1 MIVEGSVYSLKGS
14 ESKPHYHIIVF
25 TDPRGQDKRYITCYL
40 SSSTTLPDSTT
51 TFEAG
56 EDFFIDRPCWV
67 RFRNAKIMVEM
78 DIEIYTSIGVV
89 SDENLEKIKDGF
101 KQSLRKMP
109 REVKTLWESWEQDR
123 LFSS

>member
-1 MIVEGSVYSLKGS
+1 MIAEGSVYLLQGS
-14 ESKPHYHIIVF
+14 ESKPHYHIVVF
-25 TDPRGQDKRYITCYL
+25 TDQIGQDKRCIICYL
-40 SSSTTLPDSTT
+40 SSSTTLQDLTT

-78 DIEIYTSIGVV
+78 DIENLTSIGVV
-89 SDENLEKIKDGF
+89 SNESLEKIKDGF
-101 KQSLRKMP
+101 KKSLRKIP
-109 REVKTLWESWEQDR
+109 REVKTLWESWEQDQ